1 MTQGETCL
9 NQENMQAFM
18 KSAVFQLEARR
29 RVVGVG
35 SVLVDILVPA
45 TDGFVGRSGV
55 PKGGMVYFDAD
66 TIQQVLQRADSSQVR
81 VVPGGAACNTIIGVA
96 SLGGSTRFLG
106 KRGQDEFG
114 QRFEKDLSRRRVD
127 PHLIQV
133 PTPTGRVLS
142 LITPDSQRTMLTYL
156 GASAEMT
163 ALEIQDD
170 FFDDAAVAVI
180 EGYLVYN
187 RELFLHALQKAQTA
201 GARILLDLA
210 SFTVVEENKAFLA
223 AVVEEY
229 VDIVVANED
238 EAAIF
243 TGTPSETEALK
254 ALAELAEVA
263 VVKLGAR
270 GSLIAAEGHV
280 HFVAPYGA
288 GDIIDTTGAG
298 DLWAAGFL
306 YGLTAGMPLEQCG
319 RLASV
324 CGYEVCRVMGACI
337 PDTTWQRIREE
348 FNATERP
355 V

>member
-1 MTQGETCL
+1 MNNDPL
-9 NQENMQAFM
+9 S
-18 KSAVFQLEARR
+18 SAPRR
-29 RVVGVG
+29 LVVGIG

-45 TDGFVGRSGV
+45 TEGFVGRCGV

-66 TIQQVLQRADSSQVR
+66 TIQQVLQRADGSEVR
-81 VVPGGAACNTIIGVA
+81 VVPGGAACNTIMGVA
-96 SLGGSTRFLG
+96 SLGGEARFLG
-106 KRGQDEFG
+106 KRGQDAYG

-127 PHLIQV
+127 PYLVQA

-163 ALEIQDD
+163 PLEIPETI
-170 FFDDAAVAVI
+170 FDDAAIAVI

-187 RELFLHALQKAQTA
+187 RDLFLYALQKAQAA

-210 SFTVVEENKAFLA
+210 SFTVVEENRALMA

-238 EAAIF
+238 EAALF
-243 TGTPSETEALK
+243 TGCEDEAA
-254 ALAELAEVA
+254 ALAALADLAEIA

-270 GSLIAAEGHV
+270 GSLIAADGQVHV
-280 HFVAPYGA
+280 VAPYGA
-288 GDIIDTTGAG
+288 DDIVDTTGAG

-306 YGLTAGMPLEQCG
+306 YGLTAGMPLASCG

-324 CGYEVCRVMGACI
+324 CGYEVCRVMGANI
-337 PDTTWQRIREE
+337 PDTTWHRIRNE
-348 FNATERP
+348 FSATGTTR
-355 V
+355 

>member
-1 MTQGETCL
+1 MKEGFL
-9 NQENMQAFM
+9 GLEN
-18 KSAVFQLEARR
+18 RR
-29 RVVGVG
+29 LVVGIG

-45 TDGFVGRSGV
+45 TEGFVGRCGV

-66 TIQQVLQRADSSQVR
+66 TIQQVLLRADGRQVR
-81 VVPGGAACNTIIGVA
+81 VVPGGAACNTIMGVA
-96 SLGGSTRFLG
+96 SLGGEARFLG
-106 KRGQDEFG
+106 KRGQDDYG
-114 QRFEKDLSRRRVD
+114 MRFERDLNRRCVD
-127 PHLIQV
+127 PFLIQA

-163 ALEIQDD
+163 PLEIPANV
-170 FFDDAAVAVI
+170 FENAAVAVI

-187 RELFLHALQKAQTA
+187 RDLFLHALQQARAA

-210 SFTVVEENKAFLA
+210 SFTVVEENRALME

-238 EAAIF
+238 EAALF
-243 TGTPSETEALK
+243 TGSTDEEA
-254 ALAELAEVA
+254 ALAALADLAQIA

-270 GSLIAAEGHV
+270 GSLIAADGGVHV
-280 HFVAPYGA
+280 IAPHGDGA
-288 GDIIDTTGAG
+288 IVDTTGAG

-306 YGLTAGMPLEQCG
+306 YGLTTGMPLEACG

-324 CGYEVCRVMGACI
+324 CGYEVCRVMGANI
-337 PDTTWQRIREE
+337 PDEIWQRIRRE
-348 FNATERP
+348 FNPTEQT
-355 V
+355 VKET